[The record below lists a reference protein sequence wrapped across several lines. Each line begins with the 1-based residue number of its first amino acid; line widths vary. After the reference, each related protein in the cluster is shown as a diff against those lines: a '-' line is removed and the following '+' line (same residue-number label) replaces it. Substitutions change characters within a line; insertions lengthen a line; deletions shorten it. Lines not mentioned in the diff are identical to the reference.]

1 MIGILPDDIIES
13 IGYYLSRRDIF
24 IIILLNKGIR
34 DTICMAKCYTDLLD
48 VYVAVFNKKRMTKT
62 TQLFDTMIIHDDLD
76 RLIEYSSGITTP
88 GCTFIKVRRVRL
100 GDTFTLQ
107 TGYMQDIDIDPM
119 LCKTNTRESVYKYKC
134 ISLKTWNTLVRN
146 FYTVL
151 PLNNTRSCTDI
162 YIPYSIAYGAKKIST
177 HVCKPLIYSSDI
189 YF

>member
-1 MIGILPDDIIES
+1 MIDILPDDLIES
-13 IGYYLSRRDIF
+13 IGYYLSRRDLF
-24 IIILLNKGIR
+24 RIILLNKGVR
-34 DTICMAKCYTDLLD
+34 DTLCMAKCYTDFLE

-62 TQLFDTMIIHDDLD
+62 TQLFDTMIVHDDLD
-76 RLIEYSSGITTP
+76 RLIEYSSSIMTP

-100 GDTFTLQ
+100 GDTFSLQ
-107 TGYMQDIDIDPM
+107 TGYMQDIFVDPM

-151 PLNNTRSCTDI
+151 PLNNTHSCTDI
-162 YIPYSIAYGAKKIST
+162 YIPYSIAYGTKKIST
-177 HVCKPLIYSSDI
+177 HVCKPLIYSSDM